1 MLKIAKIKYPIQIG
15 KKYNYLTILKE
26 LENRKVEVKCDCGKV
41 FTTLFSDV
49 RKNKTK
55 SCGCYSRKI
64 AKERLTK
71 HNATNEYP
79 RLYSIYKDMKARCS
93 NPNKDINKCYYYK
106 GIKVCKEWQD
116 FNNFKEWSLK
126 NGYIEQP
133 KCKGKRAKK
142 LSIERKN
149 SNLDYCPE
157 NCEWIILSENIIR
170 SLNDTKKK
178 KYIYTAKNVD
188 GKEITFTNI
197 TRFCEENNI
206 PRYIP
211 PLFFRKDHRK
221 ITEYKGWTI
230 TRVDNI

>member
-1 MLKIAKIKYPIQIG
+1 MLKIAKIKYPIEIG

-26 LENRKVEVKCDCGKV
+26 LENRKVEVRCDCGKV

-170 SLNDTKKK
+170 SLNDIKRK